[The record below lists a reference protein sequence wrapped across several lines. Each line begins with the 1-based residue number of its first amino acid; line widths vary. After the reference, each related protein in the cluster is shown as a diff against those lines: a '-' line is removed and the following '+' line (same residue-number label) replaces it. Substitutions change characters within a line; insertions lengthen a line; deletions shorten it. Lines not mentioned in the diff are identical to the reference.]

1 MSKEI
6 SEAMPLSDKKRVTK
20 QKLPDFAIRYGEEAY
35 ERIAQI
41 AKESDSEKMRFD
53 ANKWLCEMAFGKS
66 AGSAESEIALGGVTK
81 IELGGE
87 LKRWAK

>member
-6 SEAMPLSDKKRVTK
+6 SEAKPLSDKKRGK
-20 QKLPDFAIRYGEEAY
+20 KNKLPDFAIRYGEEAY
-35 ERIAQI
+35 ERIAKI
-41 AKESDSEKMRFD
+41 AVESESEKMRFD

-66 AGSAESEIALGGVTK
+66 AGAEGEATFNGVTK